1 MPRFLLLLA
10 ALLPLPL
17 LAQATAVLP
26 EKSAGGTNSS
36 DAAAKPEE
44 KPAEPLDPTRID
56 LSGLIECK
64 RELADFH
71 YLAPALVEPLQAVA
85 LGWRP
90 LPQANLFMTEF
101 MLNAPISVF
110 GHSTDHIAFT
120 GDSIIAI
127 LDMADPRPLARQLEL
142 EMAVDTPAKA
152 MFGKELRSHE
162 QRDEGSEVT
171 FIDSVVLNVSNVSSH
186 PGKTLVGCSYIMDT
200 LEEPEAPS
208 EAPPEAVAKPAASA
222 TPR

>member
-1 MPRFLLLLA
+1 MHRFFILLA

-17 LAQATAVLP
+17 LAQATAAPP
-26 EKSAGGTNSS
+26 EKSATATP
-36 DAAAKPEE
+36 DADAKPAE
-44 KPAEPLDPTRID
+44 KPAEPLDPARID
-56 LSGLIECK
+56 LPGLIECK

-101 MLNAPISVF
+101 MLNAPINVF
-110 GHSTDHIAFT
+110 GYSTDHIAFT
-120 GDSIIAI
+120 GDSIIAV
-127 LDMADPRPLARQLEL
+127 LDLADPRPLAKQLEL
-142 EMAVDTPAKA
+142 ETAVDTPAKA

-162 QRDEGSEVT
+162 QHDEASGMT
-171 FIDSVVLNVSNVSSH
+171 LIDSVVLNVSNVSSH

-200 LEEPEAPS
+200 LEEEPEA
-208 EAPPEAVAKPAASA
+208 APIQEPTLPTGAAS
-222 TPR
+222 P

>member
-1 MPRFLLLLA
+1 MRLVLILLA
-10 ALLPLPL
+10 AWLPLPL
-17 LAQATAVLP
+17 LAQAPVTPP
-26 EKSAGGTNSS
+26 EKTATATNSA
-36 DAAAKPEE
+36 DAVTKPAA
-44 KPAEPLDPTRID
+44 KPAEPLDPARID
-56 LSGLIECK
+56 LPGLIECK

-101 MLNAPISVF
+101 MLNTPISVF

-127 LDMADPRPLARQLEL
+127 LDLVDPRPLARQLEL
-142 EMAVDTPAKA
+142 ETAVDTPAKA

-162 QRDEGSEVT
+162 QHAEASGT
-171 FIDSVVLNVSNVSSH
+171 TLIDSVILNVSNVSSH
-186 PGKTLVGCSYIMDT
+186 PGKTLAGCSYIMDT
-200 LEEPEAPS
+200 LEEPEAT
-208 EAPPEAVAKPAASA
+208 PAAEPVLPVDA
-222 TPR
+222 TSP